1 MKLNYNY
8 ILFET
13 FNIEEN
19 IQTIKIKKN
28 NYILFE
34 IFNTV
39 ENIQSIKIK
48 TMYKTFNIL
57 RRNQ

>member
-8 ILFET
+8 ILFE
-13 FNIEEN
+13 ILSLKEN

-34 IFNTV
+34 DIKSLGKYTNYQNKNYLQTFQY
-39 ENIQSIKIK
+39 QS
-48 TMYKTFNIL
+48 F
-57 RRNQ
+57 

>member
-8 ILFET
+8 ILFEI

-19 IQTIKIKKN
+19 IQTIKITD

-34 IFNTV
+34 IFNIE
-39 ENIQSIKIK
+39 ENIQIIKIK
-48 TMYKTFNIL
+48 KK
-57 RRNQ
+57 